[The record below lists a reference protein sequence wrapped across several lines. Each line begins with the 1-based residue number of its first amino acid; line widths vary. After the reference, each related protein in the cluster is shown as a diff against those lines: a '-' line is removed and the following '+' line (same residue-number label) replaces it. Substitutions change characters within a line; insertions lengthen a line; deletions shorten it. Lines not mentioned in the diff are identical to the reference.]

1 MRKIE
6 AKKAEKEKKKK
17 GTGDN
22 CGSVSLFFVKAN
34 EVYRHFLWRKMIKLT
49 NTLVEVKILR
59 ESGGTS
65 TSISNPEVEATIL
78 TRISSTS
85 VIS

>member
-6 AKKAEKEKKKK
+6 AKKAEKEKKKNV
-17 GTGDN
+17 TRDN
-22 CGSVSLFFVKAN
+22 CRSVSLFFVKAN

-65 TSISNPEVEATIL
+65 TSISTPEVEATIL

>member
-1 MRKIE
+1 MRRIE

-17 GTGDN
+17 MIRDN
-22 CGSVSLFFVKAN
+22 CGSVSLYFVKAN

-65 TSISNPEVEATIL
+65 TSISTPEVEATIL